1 MTGCSDT
8 DSRDYATVAELE
20 LDPGPWR
27 RTNHSAAAPRQLT
40 NHSTAAPRQLT
51 NHSAAPPRQLT
62 NHRPGCRARVRH
74 VSVQTAA
81 PPRPEAVRL
90 SRASTW
96 QR

>member
-1 MTGCSDT
+1 MAQEDESLVTGGCSDT

-27 RTNHSAAAPRQLT
+27 RTNHSTAAPRQLT
-40 NHSTAAPRQLT
+40 NHSTAA
-51 NHSAAPPRQLT
+51 PRQLT

>member
-1 MTGCSDT
+1 MTGGCSDT

-40 NHSTAAPRQLT
+40 NH
-51 NHSAAPPRQLT
+51 
-62 NHRPGCRARVRH
+62 RPGCARVRH

-81 PPRPEAVRL
+81 QPRPEAVRL